1 MMQRI
6 SMVMLLL
13 VATSAANAQIS
24 PEFFAMHT
32 YSQYNWPSTVGIP
45 FSSWRSLSAQVKWA
59 DVNPA
64 PGVYDWTDLD
74 SWLATTGQ
82 YGQSVL
88 YTLYYTPSWASTCPT
103 CTCLA
108 GGRKQDGGCYPPN
121 DLNPDGSG
129 TDRHLKD
136 FVTALLQHVGP
147 GAIQY
152 IEIWNEPN
160 ITLEYL
166 GTLQQLVRIAQ
177 DVRSITKFYD
187 PNIQISS
194 PPETGDG
201 PGSAKMQY
209 LAEYLAAG
217 GGAYVDVIGM
227 HGYVINPE
235 DILVRID
242 AATAVMA
249 QYGQSGKPIFI
260 TEGSWE
266 NKGTELPANQ
276 QPGFS
281 FRQYLSI
288 LSRPVQRFYLYAFDS
303 NLDGNL
309 WNPSQQVLTAD
320 GSAYQL
326 YYSWLVGASMTQPCQ
341 IESGT
346 TAVWACTFAKPG
358 DYQAAA
364 VWDSA
369 LPWGQEVTVTV
380 PSLYVQY
387 RDLYGNV
394 RSIKNN
400 QVPIGYDPIWL
411 EN

>member
-1 MMQRI
+1 MKQRMSI
-6 SMVMLLL
+6 VLLLL
-13 VATSAANAQIS
+13 VASSAAVAQIS

-32 YSQYNWPSTVGIP
+32 FSQYNWPSTVGIP

-59 DVNPA
+59 NINTA
-64 PGVYDWTDLD
+64 PGVYNWANLD

-88 YTLYYTPSWASTCPT
+88 FTLYYTPSWASTCPK

-108 GGRKQDGGCYPPN
+108 GGRAHDGGCYPPN

-136 FVTALLQHVGP
+136 FVAALLQHVGR

-160 ITLEYL
+160 ITLEYT
-166 GTLQQLVRIAQ
+166 GTIQQLVRMSQ
-177 DVRSITKFYD
+177 DVRAITKFYD
-187 PNIQISS
+187 PNIQITS
-194 PPETGDG
+194 PPETGDSE
-201 PGSAKMQY
+201 GSAKMRY

-266 NKGTELPANQ
+266 NKGSAFPADQ

-288 LSRPVQRFYLYAFDS
+288 LSRPVQRFYLYAFDY

-309 WNPSQQVLTAD
+309 WTESPNDLTAN
-320 GSAYQL
+320 GIAYQL
-326 YYSWLVGASMTQPCQ
+326 YYSWLVGATMTQPCQ
-341 IESGT
+341 VEPNT
-346 TAVWACTFAKPG
+346 TTVWFCSFTKPG
-358 DYQAAA
+358 GYQATAIWDAA
-364 VWDSA
+364 LA
-369 LPWGQEVTVTV
+369 WGQKTTVSV
-380 PSLYVQY
+380 PGQYQHY

-394 RSIKNN
+394 YPIQSN